1 MKKCFLM
8 IAFAMLLTACSTQTV
23 IVNDHTGYLQ
33 KEEMQT
39 FFINGLFQ
47 TQTMDAA
54 AVCGGSSKVM
64 KVERTDSF
72 LNGVVR
78 FLTQGLYTPYDAK
91 VYCS

>member
-8 IAFAMLLTACSTQTV
+8 IAFAMLSTACSTQTV

-39 FFINGLFQ
+39 FFINGIFQ

>member
-1 MKKCFLM
+1 MKKSFLL
-8 IAFAMLLTACSTQTV
+8 IAFAVLCTACSTQTV

-33 KEEMQT
+33 KDEMQT

-47 TQTMDAA
+47 TQTIDAA
-54 AVCGGSSKVM
+54 TLCGGSSKVM

-72 LNGVVR
+72 LNVVLR